1 MQGKP
6 EPIDFV
12 YRPSKDK
19 SIPDQVVHFQSKP
32 DALHFAEN
40 IIDVLGMVGVKS
52 KKLMWKRR
60 ER

>member
-1 MQGKP
+1 MTGKA
-6 EPIDFV
+6 EPIEFV
-12 YRPSKDK
+12 YRPSRDK
-19 SIPDQVVHFQSKP
+19 TIPDQVIKFQSKP
-32 DALHFAEN
+32 EALHFAEN